1 MDASWGASIVF
12 INKCYLPS
20 IFDKTG
26 MYGKSDYQILKE
38 LLPDGLFLLAEISK
52 DLLSFHLEN

>member
-12 INKCYLPS
+12 INKYLPS

-26 MYGKSDYQILKE
+26 MYGKGDYQILKE
-38 LLPDGLFLLAEISK
+38 LLPDCLLLLAEISK
-52 DLLSFHLEN
+52 DLISFHLEN